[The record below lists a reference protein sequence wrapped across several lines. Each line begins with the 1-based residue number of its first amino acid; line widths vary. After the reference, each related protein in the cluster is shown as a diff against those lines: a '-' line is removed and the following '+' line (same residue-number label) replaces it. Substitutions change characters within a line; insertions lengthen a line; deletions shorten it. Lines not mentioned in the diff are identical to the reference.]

1 MKNVY
6 HAIFYSH
13 IVYGIEVWGSACD
26 SHLKAIQIL
35 QNRVVRLLTYN
46 DQFPTI
52 PGPLPA
58 SSPLFCKLRLLKI
71 KDLFILRVCIFIHT
85 CLFNALL
92 TNFEDWF
99 KFSVNIHNYETR
111 LNFNIASESLTNNLF
126 IPSARTS
133 NYGLKLLKVNGPRIW
148 NSIPVGVRTAMSI
161 TTFKSLLKDHL
172 LSKYNELLNIT

>member
-13 IVYGIEVWGSACD
+13 IVYGIQVWGSACD

-46 DQFPTI
+46 DQFPII

-58 SSPLFCKLRLLKI
+58 STPLFCKLGFLKI

-85 CLFNALL
+85 CLNNSLL
-92 TNFEDWF
+92 INFEDWF
-99 KFSVNIHNYETR
+99 KFSISVHNYETR
-111 LNFNIASESLTNNLF
+111 LNYNIESESGTNNLF
-126 IPSARTS
+126 VPSARTS
-133 NYGLKLLKVNGPRIW
+133 NYGLKLMKVNGPKIW
-148 NSIPVGVRTAMSI
+148 NLIPVVIRTTMSLPC
-161 TTFKSLLKDHL
+161 FKRLLKEYL
-172 LSKYNELLNIT
+172 LSNYNELLNVS